1 MQSTAPR
8 FDVRDYFRIAQ
19 KRKWFIILVALTA
32 MLIGGLYAVS
42 YPKTYR
48 ATSLILVRQKPAG
61 VVWLTQ
67 PPGRTGE
74 GEIAIETQASIIMS
88 GEVSDRVSQALRE
101 KRSGERV
108 LAEPAE
114 IQQSINAVPMPPDR
128 IRVDAQSPIERNA
141 IAFANEAAEQFLIVN
156 TDFRREQDRRAR
168 EYLEEQLDRTERE
181 LEQVR
186 RETTDYQNRTGVY
199 AEDAGVG
206 ELITSLANYRNAR
219 DNAMADLAA
228 TRAQAQAVGSMLR
241 REEEGAGSDEVVPN
255 PTIGVLRNQLV
266 SAQVALAELSTRYHD
281 SHPAVRELQARVSSL
296 QEQIN
301 ATPHTITVPYG
312 SMGAETP
319 MLARQRDALVAR
331 EADLM
336 ARIEAINDIIARL
349 EQEARQLPAKR
360 AELDKL
366 QARAQLLR
374 ETHARLLQEL
384 EAKRLEEAAKG
395 GTAMILDSAA
405 RAVSASPSVSRGLLF
420 AGVLG
425 LVAGLALALVLEA
438 LDDTIHT
445 PEDIQRDTDV
455 PFLGMVPLLDTALDE
470 LITVSA
476 PKSPP
481 AESYR
486 TLRSNINFSLLD
498 EPARRFLVTSAGSG
512 EGKTVT
518 AANMAV
524 AYAQGGQRVLLVD
537 TDLRRPTLHRMLH
550 CDASRGLT
558 NVLVGEASLED
569 VVQDTHVEG
578 LRLLATGPL
587 PPNPAEMLDSEAMRR
602 LLDEVLDHCDIAIF
616 DSPPAIVLTDAVVLS
631 ARIDRTMIVAEAGQV
646 TREAFNEATRLIRNA
661 RGNILGVV
669 LNKMR
674 LSASDY
680 YYYYYYYDYSRETPR
695 AITPRPGRDETPP
708 T

>member
-1 MQSTAPR
+1 MQSTTPR

-19 KRKWFIILVALTA
+19 KRKWFIILIGLTA

-67 PPGRTGE
+67 PTGRVGE
-74 GEIAIETQASIIMS
+74 GEITIETQAAIITS
-88 GEVSDRVSQALRE
+88 GELADRVSQALRE

-114 IQQSINAVPMPPDR
+114 IQESLTAVPMPPDR

-168 EYLEEQLDRTERE
+168 EYLEEQLARTERE

-199 AEDAGVG
+199 SEDAGVA
-206 ELITSLANYRNAR
+206 ELVRTMTDFRNAR
-219 DNAMADLAA
+219 ENAAAELAA
-228 TRAQAQAVGSMLR
+228 TRAQLQRVAGMLR
-241 REEEGAGSDEVVPN
+241 RDEEGRGDTQSVPN
-255 PTIGVLRNQLV
+255 PTLGVLRNQLV

-281 SHPAVRELQARVSSL
+281 AHPAVRELRARVASL

-301 ATPHTITVPYG
+301 ATPPTVDVPYG
-312 SMGAETP
+312 SVGAEALI
-319 MLARQRDALVAR
+319 LARQKDALEVR
-331 EADLM
+331 EADLV
-336 ARIEAINDIIARL
+336 ARVEAIDTILARL
-349 EQEARQLPAKR
+349 EQDAKELPARR

-395 GTAMILDSAA
+395 GTAMILDSAS

-445 PEDIQRDTDV
+445 PDDIRRDTDV
-455 PFLGMVPLLDTALDE
+455 AFLGMVPLLDTALDE
-470 LITVSA
+470 LITISA

-486 TLRSNINFSLLD
+486 TLRSNINFSLID
-498 EPARRFLVTSAGSG
+498 EPARRFLITSAGSG

-524 AYAQGGQRVLLVD
+524 AYAQGNQRVVIVD
-537 TDLRRPTLHRMLH
+537 TDLRRPTLHRVLH

-558 NVLVGEASLED
+558 NVLVGEASLEE
-569 VVQDTHVEG
+569 VLQDTHVEG
-578 LRLLATGPL
+578 LKLLATGPL
-587 PPNPAEMLDSEAMRR
+587 PPNPAEMLDSEAFRR
-602 LLDEVLDHCDIAIF
+602 LLDDILNYCDIAIF

-631 ARIDRTMIVAEAGQV
+631 SKIERTIIVAEAGQV
-646 TREAFNEATRLIRNA
+646 TREALNEAVRLIRNA
-661 RGNILGVV
+661 RGNILGIV

-695 AITPRPGRDETPP
+695 AITPPPGRDEAPP